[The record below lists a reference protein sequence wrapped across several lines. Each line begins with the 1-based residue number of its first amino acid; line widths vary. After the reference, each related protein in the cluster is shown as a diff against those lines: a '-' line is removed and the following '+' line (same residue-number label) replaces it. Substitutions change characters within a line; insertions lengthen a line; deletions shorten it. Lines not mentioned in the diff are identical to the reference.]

1 MQADEVMKAGM
12 HGLELHMQGVSA
24 NTGYADELPLA
35 QPKPEEEKLHTA
47 TGKLC
52 QEDHREPEL

>member
-1 MQADEVMKAGM
+1 MKAGM